1 MKKRFLT
8 LFVAVMLLLPVLCA
22 CATERYDLLYS
33 VERNGY
39 TYAVR
44 GTSNRVKQV
53 VVKQGE
59 QVLFAKKV
67 KTDASVAVSDG
78 TYGLAVADLNFDG
91 RDDVMVATETNG
103 NATAYQCFLWNEEK
117 QSFVKDESLSGLC
130 NIRVDNE
137 LQAVFAFAHTYQVEP
152 AYADAPEA
160 SISTD
165 MTTKY
170 VWEDGKLRP
179 DVRASITFYSE
190 SNRYCYSVAYWDSED
205 QKLGDSDDNWLTPEE
220 FAKNKAAGKY
230 DVLYYFQ

>member
-1 MKKRFLT
+1 MKKRIFT
-8 LFVAVMLLLPVLCA
+8 LVAIALLLLPALSA
-22 CATERYDLLYS
+22 CAMEQYDLLYS

-59 QVLFAKKV
+59 QLLFAKKV
-67 KTDASVAVSDG
+67 KTDASVSSMDG

-91 RDDVMVATETNG
+91 RDDVMVATEVNG
-103 NATAYQCFLWNEEK
+103 DAVAYQCFLWNEEK
-117 QSFVKDESLSGLC
+117 QSFVKDDSLTGLC
-130 NIRVDNE
+130 NIRVDTE
-137 LQAVFAFAHTYQVEP
+137 LQAIFAFAHTYRIEP
-152 AYADAPEA
+152 AYADAPES

-170 VWEDGKLRP
+170 VWEDGQLRP

-190 SNRYCYSVAYWDSED
+190 SNRYCYSVSYWDSED

-220 FAKNKAAGKY
+220 FARNKAAGKY
-230 DVLYYFQ
+230 DVIYYFQ